1 MGKKHPGVDA
11 YIAKSADFAKPILKR
26 IRKVVHAACPAVEE
40 ELKWNFPH
48 FLYKGMLCGMAAFKA
63 HCSFGFWRGSLL
75 AEKFPELGENS
86 KESMG
91 QFGRITDDSELP
103 ADKLLAQYIKAA
115 MKLNDDGIKPKKPD
129 KAKRKPAARVPDYL
143 LAALKK
149 NKKSLAA
156 FEGFSPSC
164 KREYVEWIT
173 GAKQE
178 ETRQR
183 RLAQAI
189 AWIAEGKSRNW
200 KYEKC

>member
-48 FLYKGMLCGMAAFKA
+48 FLYKGMLCSMAAFKA

-75 AEKFPELGENS
+75 AEMHPELGRLN
-86 KESMG
+86 KDSMR
-91 QFGRITDDSELP
+91 QFGRIVDGSELP
-103 ADKLLAQYIKAA
+103 DDQQFAQYIKAA
-115 MKLNDDGIKPKKPD
+115 MKLNDDGIKPKKPA
-129 KAKRKPAARVPDYL
+129 KTKRKPAAKVPDYF

-149 NKKSLAA
+149 NKKAFVS

-189 AWIAEGKSRNW
+189 AWMAEGKSRNW

>member
-91 QFGRITDDSELP
+91 KFGRITDDSELP

-115 MKLNDDGIKPKKPD
+115 MKLNDDGIKPKKLAKP
-129 KAKRKPAARVPDYL
+129 KRKPAAKVPDYL

-149 NKKSLAA
+149 NKKAFVS

>member
-26 IRKVVHAACPAVEE
+26 LRKVVHAACPNVEE

-48 FLYKGMLCGMAAFKA
+48 FLYEGMLCGMAAFKA

-75 AEKFPELGENS
+75 AEKHPELGS
-86 KESMG
+86 QKESMG
-91 QFGRITDDSELP
+91 QFGRITDIAELP
-103 ADKLLAQYIKAA
+103 DDKLLAQYIKTA
-115 MKLNDDGIKPKKPD
+115 MKLNEEGIKPKKP
-129 KAKRKPAARVPDYL
+129 ANPKRKAAPKVPDYF

-149 NKKSLAA
+149 NKKALAA
-156 FEGFSPSC
+156 FDDFSPSC
-164 KREYVEWIT
+164 KREYLEWIT
-173 GAKQE
+173 EAKQE

-189 AWIAEGKSRNW
+189 AWMAEGKSRNW
-200 KYEKC
+200 KYEK

>member
-75 AEKFPELGENS
+75 AERFPELGENS

-91 QFGRITDDSELP
+91 QFGRITNDSELP

-115 MKLNDDGIKPKKPD
+115 MKLNDDGIKPKKPA
-129 KAKRKPAARVPDYL
+129 KPKRKPSAKVPDYL
-143 LAALKK
+143 LTALKK
-149 NKKSLAA
+149 NKKAFVS